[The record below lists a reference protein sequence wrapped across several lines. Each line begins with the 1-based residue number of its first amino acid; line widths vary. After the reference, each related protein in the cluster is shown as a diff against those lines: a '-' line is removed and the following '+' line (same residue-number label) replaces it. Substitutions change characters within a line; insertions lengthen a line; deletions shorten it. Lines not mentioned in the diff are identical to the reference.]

1 MFSLVFSFCPTC
13 CTKYLCFEASQYYSL
28 LQVFRE
34 FRSFLNFEKI
44 STVKFSEKFQKNK
57 NKNFHDGSE
66 PEGPGASQ
74 GDPPVA
80 QAASWRGLPPG
91 RAHRAPGAH
100 KAPLQASLLP
110 PSLFLSKNTSFA
122 LVLAFLLLLEAIL
135 RSLSTAHHLS

>member
-1 MFSLVFSFCPTC
+1 MFSFVFSFCPTC

-57 NKNFHDGSE
+57 NKNFHAGSD
-66 PEGPGASQ
+66 PEAPGADQ
-74 GDPPVA
+74 GGPPVA

-100 KAPLQASLLP
+100 RSRLQVSLLP
-110 PSLFLSKNTSFA
+110 LSLFLSKNASSA
-122 LVLAFLLLLEAIL
+122 LVLAFLLFLEAIL
-135 RSLSTAHHLS
+135 RSLSTAYHLS